1 MPASAQP
8 SVNPNGSPTLLPR
21 ENCHLKISAASTRSC
36 WAPWPERRRLPA
48 WRLSRRMHSVVR
60 VHHGADVADIG
71 LSGARLCGSGIGI
84 GLQSKGTALIHKNGL
99 APLNNL
105 ELLSM
110 APNLTLDSYRALG
123 RNAACYA
130 TNRAPHPVPMK
141 VDNMARLRLIV
152 HTTLL
157 HHREVNQIDE
167 GRAVEELEVRYV

>member
-1 MPASAQP
+1 
-8 SVNPNGSPTLLPR
+8 
-21 ENCHLKISAASTRSC
+21 
-36 WAPWPERRRLPA
+36 
-48 WRLSRRMHSVVR
+48 MHSVVR

-84 GLQSKGTALIHKNGL
+84 GLQSKGTALIHKKGL